1 MADLDDWM
9 RDQQKHI
16 DTTGWSVTHVL
27 PTHDEPA
34 SPFAY
39 TVGLTPWGSPE
50 LVIAGLHPET
60 AHALLNDL
68 AGRVFDQAA
77 RFTHGQ
83 RIPDLLAGYDAIIVE
98 GPATDA
104 LHPGAAQCPLRRG
117 QRAPPAG
124 RLARPRRALPL
135 GSAVQPR
142 PTSATAARPAL
153 ATPARGR

>member
-27 PTHDEPA
+27 PTNDEPA

-104 LHPGAAQCPLRRG
+104 LHPGAAHARYGAAHVRLQQAAWPDRDGHFPWDPRYTLDPQAQPL
-117 QRAPPAG
+117 
-124 RLARPRRALPL
+124 LARP
-135 GSAVQPR
+135 
-142 PTSATAARPAL
+142 
-153 ATPARGR
+153 